1 MSEQIVEAPASQE
14 SSETPPVTDLP
25 ALEPPAATEPAP
37 EPKKRGRP
45 QGAKDTAKRTRK
57 PVVKLRVE
65 PIVREPP
72 AVNNEPVT
80 QTPQAQAPP
89 QLERQPIALE
99 APEPKSPRTLFRM
112 HHEAVVSEKRQK
124 KQEWAQMY
132 TANWT
137 AWPV

>member
-1 MSEQIVEAPASQE
+1 MTEEVVEIPNESAETPPEEATVGPPAEAPA
-14 SSETPPVTDLP
+14 
-25 ALEPPAATEPAP
+25 P
-37 EPKKRGRP
+37 EAKKRGRP
-45 QGAKDTAKRTRK
+45 HGAKDAVKRTRK

-65 PIVREPP
+65 PVVREAPAIPKEPTAPP
-72 AVNNEPVT
+72 
-80 QTPQAQAPP
+80 PQPP

-112 HHEAVVSEKRQK
+112 HHEAVVRERREK
-124 KQEWAQMY
+124 KQEYAQRY

>member
-1 MSEQIVEAPASQE
+1 MSEPVVEALASQE
-14 SSETPPVTDLP
+14 SSETPPETDLP
-25 ALEPPAATEPAP
+25 ALEPPAASEPAP

-65 PIVREPP
+65 PIVREAP
-72 AVNNEPVT
+72 AVNNEPAT
-80 QTPQAQAPP
+80 QAPQPLP

-99 APEPKSPRTLFRM
+99 APAPMSPRTLFRM
-112 HHEAVVSEKRQK
+112 HHEAVTRERREKK
-124 KQEWAQMY
+124 HEYAQRY
-132 TANWT
+132 TANWK

>member
-1 MSEQIVEAPASQE
+1 MSEKIIEAPATQE
-14 SSETPPVTDLP
+14 SSETPPVADLT
-25 ALEPPAATEPAP
+25 ASEPPAASEAPAP

-65 PIVREPP
+65 PIVREPLAMP
-72 AVNNEPVT
+72 KEPMAPP
-80 QTPQAQAPP
+80 PQPP
-89 QLERQPIALE
+89 QLERQPLE

-112 HHEAVVSEKRQK
+112 HHEAVVRERREK
-124 KQEWAQMY
+124 KQEYAQRY

>member
-14 SSETPPVTDLP
+14 SSETPPVADLP
-25 ALEPPAATEPAP
+25 ALEPPAEVPAP

-45 QGAKDTAKRTRK
+45 QGSKDASKRTRK

-65 PIVREPP
+65 PVVREPP
-72 AVNNEPVT
+72 ASTNEPVA
-80 QTPQAQAPP
+80 QAQAPPQPP

-112 HHEAVVSEKRQK
+112 HHEAVVREKRQK

>member
-14 SSETPPVTDLP
+14 SSETPPVADLP
-25 ALEPPAATEPAP
+25 ALEPPAEVPAP

-65 PIVREPP
+65 PVVRQPP
-72 AVNNEPVT
+72 AATNEPV
-80 QTPQAQAPP
+80 AQAPP
-89 QLERQPIALE
+89 QPPLERQPIALE

>member
-1 MSEQIVEAPASQE
+1 MSEPIVEAPASQE
-14 SSETPPVTDLP
+14 SSETPPVADLP
-25 ALEPPAATEPAP
+25 ALEPPAASEPAP

-45 QGAKDTAKRTRK
+45 TGAKDTAKRTRK

-72 AVNNEPVT
+72 TINNEPVT
-80 QTPQAQAPP
+80 QTPQAPP

-99 APEPKSPRTLFRM
+99 APEPKSPRSLFRM
-112 HHEAVVSEKRQK
+112 HHEAVSRERREKK
-124 KQEWAQMY
+124 HEHAQRY